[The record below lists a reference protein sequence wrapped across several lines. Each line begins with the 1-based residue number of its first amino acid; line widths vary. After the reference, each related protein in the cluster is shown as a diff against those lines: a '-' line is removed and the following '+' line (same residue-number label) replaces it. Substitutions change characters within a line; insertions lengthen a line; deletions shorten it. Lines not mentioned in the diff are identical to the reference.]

1 MTVQTDL
8 QVDCGWW
15 MQEKTSLCLLHVRIG
30 VFIVPL
36 SLVFLG
42 VVAAKAVDG
51 VVPVVSYKT
60 LAGVAVERHGHS
72 LLQCVER
79 NKPYKSVNA

>member
-1 MTVQTDL
+1 
-8 QVDCGWW
+8 
-15 MQEKTSLCLLHVRIG
+15 MQGKPSLCLLHVRIG
-30 VFIVPL
+30 VFIIPL

-42 VVAAKAVDG
+42 AVAAKAVDG

-72 LLQCVER
+72 LLQCVESNR
-79 NKPYKSVNA
+79 SYKSVNA

>member
-15 MQEKTSLCLLHVRIG
+15 TQGKPSLCLLRVCIG
-30 VFIVPL
+30 VYVPL

-72 LLQCVER
+72 LLQSVER

>member
-1 MTVQTDL
+1 MTAQTDL
-8 QVDCGWW
+8 QVACGWRT
-15 MQEKTSLCLLHVRIG
+15 QGKPSLCLLHVRIG

-42 VVAAKAVDG
+42 AVAAKAVDG

-79 NKPYKSVNA
+79 NKPYKSVNT